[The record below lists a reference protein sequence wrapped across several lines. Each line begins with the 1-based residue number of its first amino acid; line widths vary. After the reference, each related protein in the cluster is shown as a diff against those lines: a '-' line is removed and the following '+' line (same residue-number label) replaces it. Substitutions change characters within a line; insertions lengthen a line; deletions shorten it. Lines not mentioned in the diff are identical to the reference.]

1 MNTTKYIQPCSNKS
15 SNCTA
20 RNSLT
25 HFTGIILTLI
35 GVPFLITQNS
45 DLTKLELFSLLFFQ
59 FGLLFM
65 YTSSTLYHY
74 VQNIRIKKFLRV
86 VDHISIY
93 YLIAGSYAP
102 VCLITLRDHSGI
114 EIFLI
119 VISLMLLGTLF
130 KIFFTGKFEKFSLYL
145 YLLMGW
151 LIVIKIDELINLIN
165 FRGLL
170 LVIASG
176 LLYTIGTYF
185 YSSKTIKYSH
195 SIWHLFVLGGS
206 VTHYFFVLFYVIQ

>member
-1 MNTTKYIQPCSNKS
+1 MDQSNKEEFW
-15 SNCTA
+15 
-20 RNSLT
+20 NSLT

-74 VQNIRIKKFLRV
+74 VQNIRIKKVLRV

-151 LIVIKIDELINLIN
+151 LIIIKIDELINLIN

>member
-1 MNTTKYIQPCSNKS
+1 MDQSNKEEFW
-15 SNCTA
+15 
-20 RNSLT
+20 NSLT

-74 VQNIRIKKFLRV
+74 VQNIRIKKVLRV

-130 KIFFTGKFEKFSLYL
+130 KIFFTGKFEKLSLYL

>member
-1 MNTTKYIQPCSNKS
+1 MDQSNKEEFW
-15 SNCTA
+15 
-20 RNSLT
+20 NSLT

-45 DLTKLELFSLLFFQ
+45 DLTELELFSLLFFQ

-74 VQNIRIKKFLRV
+74 VQNIRIKKVLRV

-119 VISLMLLGTLF
+119 IILLMLLGTLF
-130 KIFFTGKFEKFSLYL
+130 KIFFTGKFEKLSLYL

>member
-1 MNTTKYIQPCSNKS
+1 MDQSNKEEFW
-15 SNCTA
+15 
-20 RNSLT
+20 NSLT

-35 GVPFLITQNS
+35 GVPFLLTQNS

-74 VQNIRIKKFLRV
+74 VQNIRIKKILRV

-145 YLLMGW
+145 YPLMGW

>member
-1 MNTTKYIQPCSNKS
+1 MDQSNKEEFW
-15 SNCTA
+15 
-20 RNSLT
+20 NSLT

-65 YTSSTLYHY
+65 YSSSTLYHY
-74 VQNIRIKKFLRV
+74 VQNIRIKKVLRV

-93 YLIAGSYAP
+93 SLIAGSYAP
-102 VCLITLRDHSGI
+102 VCLITLLDHSGI

-119 VISLMLLGTLF
+119 IISLMLLGTLF

-170 LVIASG
+170 LVVASG

>member
-1 MNTTKYIQPCSNKS
+1 MDQSNKEEFW
-15 SNCTA
+15 
-20 RNSLT
+20 NSLT

-74 VQNIRIKKFLRV
+74 VQNIRIKKILRV

-130 KIFFTGKFEKFSLYL
+130 KIFFTGKFEKLSLYL

-151 LIVIKIDELINLIN
+151 LIIIKIDELINLIN

-206 VTHYFFVLFYVIQ
+206 VTHYFFILFYVIQ

>member
-1 MNTTKYIQPCSNKS
+1 MDQSNKEEFW
-15 SNCTA
+15 
-20 RNSLT
+20 NSLT

-74 VQNIRIKKFLRV
+74 VQNIRIKKVLRV

-130 KIFFTGKFEKFSLYL
+130 KIFFTGRFEKFSLYL

>member
-1 MNTTKYIQPCSNKS
+1 MDQSNKEEFW
-15 SNCTA
+15 
-20 RNSLT
+20 NSLT

-74 VQNIRIKKFLRV
+74 VQNIRIKKVLRV

-130 KIFFTGKFEKFSLYL
+130 KIFFTGKFEKLSLYL

-151 LIVIKIDELINLIN
+151 LIIIKIDELINLIN

>member
-1 MNTTKYIQPCSNKS
+1 MDQSNKEEFW
-15 SNCTA
+15 
-20 RNSLT
+20 NSLT

-74 VQNIRIKKFLRV
+74 VQNIRIKKVLRV

-119 VISLMLLGTLF
+119 IISLMLLGTLF
-130 KIFFTGKFEKFSLYL
+130 KIFFTGKFEKLSLYL

-170 LVIASG
+170 LVIVSG

>member
-1 MNTTKYIQPCSNKS
+1 MDQSNKEEFW
-15 SNCTA
+15 
-20 RNSLT
+20 NSLT

-74 VQNIRIKKFLRV
+74 VQNIRIKKVLRI

-130 KIFFTGKFEKFSLYL
+130 KIFFTGKFEKLSLYL

-151 LIVIKIDELINLIN
+151 LIIIKIDELINLIN

-206 VTHYFFVLFYVIQ
+206 VTHYFFILFYVIQ

>member
-1 MNTTKYIQPCSNKS
+1 MDQSNKEEFW
-15 SNCTA
+15 
-20 RNSLT
+20 NSLT

-35 GVPFLITQNS
+35 GVPFLLTQNS

-74 VQNIRIKKFLRV
+74 VQNIRIKKILRV

-151 LIVIKIDELINLIN
+151 LIIIKIDELINLIN

-206 VTHYFFVLFYVIQ
+206 VTHYFFILFYVIQ

>member
-1 MNTTKYIQPCSNKS
+1 MDQSNKEEFW
-15 SNCTA
+15 
-20 RNSLT
+20 NSLT

-74 VQNIRIKKFLRV
+74 VQNIRIKKILRV

-114 EIFLI
+114 EMFLI

-170 LVIASG
+170 LVVASG

>member
-1 MNTTKYIQPCSNKS
+1 MDQSNKEEFW
-15 SNCTA
+15 
-20 RNSLT
+20 NSLT

-74 VQNIRIKKFLRV
+74 VQNIRIKKVLRV

-102 VCLITLRDHSGI
+102 VCLITLLDHSGI

-119 VISLMLLGTLF
+119 IISLMLLGTLF
-130 KIFFTGKFEKFSLYL
+130 KIFFTGKFEKLSLYL

-170 LVIASG
+170 LVVASG

>member
-1 MNTTKYIQPCSNKS
+1 MDQSNKEEFW
-15 SNCTA
+15 
-20 RNSLT
+20 NSLT

-45 DLTKLELFSLLFFQ
+45 DLTNLELFSLLFFQ

-74 VQNIRIKKFLRV
+74 VQNIRIKKVLRV

-119 VISLMLLGTLF
+119 IISLMLLGTLF

>member
-1 MNTTKYIQPCSNKS
+1 MDQSNKEEFW
-15 SNCTA
+15 
-20 RNSLT
+20 NSLT

-74 VQNIRIKKFLRV
+74 VQNIRIKKVLRV

-151 LIVIKIDELINLIN
+151 LIVIKIDELINLIS

>member
-1 MNTTKYIQPCSNKS
+1 MDQSNKEEFW
-15 SNCTA
+15 
-20 RNSLT
+20 NSLT

-74 VQNIRIKKFLRV
+74 VQNIRIKKALRV
-86 VDHISIY
+86 VDHIIIY

>member
-1 MNTTKYIQPCSNKS
+1 MDQSNKEEFW
-15 SNCTA
+15 
-20 RNSLT
+20 NSLT

-35 GVPFLITQNS
+35 GVPFLLTQNS

-74 VQNIRIKKFLRV
+74 VQNIRIKKVLRV

-102 VCLITLRDHSGI
+102 VCLITLRDHSGT

-130 KIFFTGKFEKFSLYL
+130 KIFFTGRFEKFSLYL

-206 VTHYFFVLFYVIQ
+206 VTHYFFILFYVIQ

>member
-1 MNTTKYIQPCSNKS
+1 MDQSNKEEFW
-15 SNCTA
+15 
-20 RNSLT
+20 NSLT

-74 VQNIRIKKFLRV
+74 VQNIRIKKVLRV

-170 LVIASG
+170 LVVASG

>member
-1 MNTTKYIQPCSNKS
+1 MDQSNKEEFW
-15 SNCTA
+15 
-20 RNSLT
+20 NSLT

-74 VQNIRIKKFLRV
+74 VQNIRIKKILRV

-102 VCLITLRDHSGI
+102 VCLITLRDHSGV

-170 LVIASG
+170 LVITSG
-176 LLYTIGTYF
+176 LLYTIGTCF

>member
-1 MNTTKYIQPCSNKS
+1 MDQSNKEEFW
-15 SNCTA
+15 
-20 RNSLT
+20 NSLT

-59 FGLLFM
+59 FGMLFM

-74 VQNIRIKKFLRV
+74 VQNIRIKKVLRV
-86 VDHISIY
+86 IDHISIY

-102 VCLITLRDHSGI
+102 VCLITLRDHSGM

-130 KIFFTGKFEKFSLYL
+130 KIFFTGKFEKLSLYL

-151 LIVIKIDELINLIN
+151 LIIIKIDELINLIN

-206 VTHYFFVLFYVIQ
+206 VTHYFFILFYVIQ

>member
-1 MNTTKYIQPCSNKS
+1 MDQSNKEEFW
-15 SNCTA
+15 
-20 RNSLT
+20 NSLT

-45 DLTKLELFSLLFFQ
+45 DLTKPELFSLLFFQ

-74 VQNIRIKKFLRV
+74 VQNIRIKKALRV

-102 VCLITLRDHSGI
+102 VCLITLRGHSGI

-119 VISLMLLGTLF
+119 IISLMLLGTLF
-130 KIFFTGKFEKFSLYL
+130 KIFFTGKFEKLSLYL

-151 LIVIKIDELINLIN
+151 LIIIKIDELINLIN

-206 VTHYFFVLFYVIQ
+206 VTHYFFILFYVIQ

>member
-1 MNTTKYIQPCSNKS
+1 MDQSNKEEFW
-15 SNCTA
+15 
-20 RNSLT
+20 NSLT

-35 GVPFLITQNS
+35 GVPFLLTQNS
-45 DLTKLELFSLLFFQ
+45 DLTNLELFSLLFFQ

-74 VQNIRIKKFLRV
+74 VQNIRIKKILRV

-165 FRGLL
+165 FHGLL

-206 VTHYFFVLFYVIQ
+206 VTHYFFILFYVIQ

>member
-1 MNTTKYIQPCSNKS
+1 MDQSNKEEFW
-15 SNCTA
+15 
-20 RNSLT
+20 NSLT

-35 GVPFLITQNS
+35 GVPFIITQNS

-74 VQNIRIKKFLRV
+74 VQNIRIKKVLRV